1 MPSKSSAKPEKRIY
15 APRMS
20 KEDRRK
26 QIVEVAFEEYLDKG
40 FLGAR
45 VDAIAEKI
53 GVSKPVL
60 YSVFDSKEAIAVAVV
75 EEAHRQEALLAI
87 EADNLEG
94 YAKLGEGQVV
104 PLFSTAFKVSAENP
118 RLMRFLYSDF
128 RGAPPEAIDYHDDVF
143 NQRTAGLKWHLDRF
157 FDGHP
162 DGEEISKVA
171 ATLIST
177 TGRRGIIEVS
187 RGETDDPLALAEL
200 YGGVVERG
208 IRFT

>member
-1 MPSKSSAKPEKRIY
+1 
-15 APRMS
+15 MS

-26 QIVEVAFEEYLDKG
+26 QIVEVAFEEYLQQG

-45 VDAIAEKI
+45 VDAIADTI

-75 EEAHRQEALLAI
+75 EEAHRREAVLAI
-87 EADNLEG
+87 EADNLDG
-94 YAKLGEGQVV
+94 YSKLGEGQVV
-104 PLFSTAFKVSAENP
+104 PLFSTAFEISAENP
-118 RLMRFLYSDF
+118 RLMQFLYSDF
-128 RGAPPEAIDYHDDVF
+128 RGAPPEAIDFHDEVF
-143 NQRTAGLKWHLDRF
+143 NQRTAGVRWYLDSF

-162 DGEEISKVA
+162 DSEEISKVA
-171 ATLIST
+171 ASLIST
-177 TGRRGIIEVS
+177 TGRRGIIEVA
-187 RGETDDPLALAEL
+187 RGEADDPAALAEL